1 MGINNRVSNSRQPQM
16 NEKPETVV
24 AGSLSIKILSEPSD
38 QINSM
43 IQVKKQK
50 QQKEI

>member
-1 MGINNRVSNSRQPQM
+1 M

-24 AGSLSIKILSEPSD
+24 AGSLSIKILSEPGD

-50 QQKEI
+50 KSSKALGNELEGNINKRKA